1 MNAIDI
7 IVQSLEENDKYVQDT
22 LNFLTEKELAWSPE
36 PHSNPII
43 FLMWHLGRVE
53 DFWISQVL
61 KGGKQIYETEGWYK
75 KFGTAAQ
82 DSGMGFDLAKLKAW
96 PIPSL
101 KLVQEYKAAVRK
113 NTVAYINSLAEK
125 QLDEPRD
132 FGWSKSTTGW
142 ALKHL
147 ICEVGEHSGQID
159 YIRGIMKGIQQ
170 PPEFRKKK

>member
-7 IVQSLEENDKYVQDT
+7 ILQSLEENDKYVQDT
-22 LNFLTEKELAWSPE
+22 LSFLTEKELAWSPE
-36 PHSNPII
+36 PHSNSII

-61 KGGKQIYETEGWYK
+61 KRGKQIYETEGWYK
-75 KFGTAAQ
+75 KFNTTAQ
-82 DSGMGFDLAKLKAW
+82 DSGMGFDLAKIKTW

-101 KLVQEYKAAVRK
+101 ELAEEYRAAVRK
-113 NTVAYINSLAEK
+113 ITVAYIKSLTEK

-132 FGWSKSTTGW
+132 FGWSKATTGW

-170 PPEFRKKK
+170 PPEFRKK